1 MKKYTECKI
10 EIVYLED
17 EIVRTSGILLP
28 EDSLGENIGS
38 F

>member
-10 EIVYLED
+10 EILYLED
-17 EIVRTSGILLP
+17 EIVRTSSILLP
-28 EDSLGENIGS
+28 EDSFEGDIGS

>member
-1 MKKYTECKI
+1 MKNYTECTI
-10 EIVYLED
+10 EILYFED

-28 EDSLGENIGS
+28 EDSFENDIGG

>member
-10 EIVYLED
+10 EIVYLEG

-28 EDSLGENIGS
+28 EDEFEDEIGG